1 MMPDFCLTSFGM
13 LAVVGEVFDGVRKR
27 LLLDDVLSL
36 NLRVRMAAWQEF
48 RESKR
53 SQPACL
59 RPLYKSR
66 DRIDL
71 SDVY

>member
-53 SQPACL
+53 SQPVCL

-66 DRIDL
+66 D
-71 SDVY
+71 